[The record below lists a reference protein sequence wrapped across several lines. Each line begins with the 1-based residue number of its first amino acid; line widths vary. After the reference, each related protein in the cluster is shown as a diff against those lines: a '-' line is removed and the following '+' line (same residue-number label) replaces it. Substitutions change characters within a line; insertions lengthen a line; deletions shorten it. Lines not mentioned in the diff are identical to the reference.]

1 MHFFVTYLLK
11 TFDIW
16 RIMKMICNVIIIRKR
31 ENMNFIGDYFAV
43 GLVIVLCMF
52 YFERKYFLSKSSRYF
67 VLCLLLTGATAVTDI
82 LTGALLTLDNIPH
95 WVNMSANSLYFII
108 NIVTTSTIALFLF
121 TKLLEH
127 AYDDHCMV
135 YAKRG
140 LAVLFTAYLI
150 LVALNLKTGWMFYFD
165 QTGVYQRGPLNAAGY
180 AVTICQMGLV
190 IICFHR
196 NRKNASK
203 SMRRALVQTFPVI
216 VLCIIIQRIYPEIML
231 NAFIMSMMDT
241 VLFLTFQG
249 QRQGIHTLTKLND
262 RHRFF
267 RDAEFRAEAGERSQV
282 FLINIHNFGEINQ
295 KYGHVHGDEILYQFA
310 FALERLIR
318 RSMAFH
324 MNGTVFA
331 LTIPYSTE
339 KAAMDCRNS
348 LLNFMDS
355 GIEFLQEHVDLDYTV
370 TEYIT
375 GDEAMN
381 AADFYEKLEYS
392 TNIAYKAKR
401 RYILYTREIGDQ
413 MDRRRYLTDRLR
425 SISREQGFQVWF
437 QPVHCMH
444 SRQFCSMEALL
455 RLFEPDGTMISP
467 LEFIPLA
474 EESGLISDVTWFV
487 AEEVCRFL
495 SENAQTCPASVSI
508 NLPMAQLLEPGFHAH
523 LNKITAHYG
532 IEHHK
537 ICLEFTERAILENF
551 IRTKA
556 VMEQLTQD
564 GYRFYLDDFG
574 TGYSNFN
581 CLLQLPF
588 QFIKLDAS
596 LVNCSSDGHADY
608 GLIRTLTDLFHNMN
622 LKVIAEGAETQQ
634 DVNNLK
640 EYGIDRIQGYYFAKP
655 MAQDKL
661 LKFYEENPLPDN

>member
-1 MHFFVTYLLK
+1 
-11 TFDIW
+11 
-16 RIMKMICNVIIIRKR
+16 
-31 ENMNFIGDYFAV
+31 MNFIGDYFAV

-52 YFERKYFLSKSSRYF
+52 YFERKYFLTKSSRYF
-67 VLCLLLTGATAVTDI
+67 VLCLLLTAATAVTDI
-82 LTGALLTLDNIPH
+82 ITGALLTLNGVPY
-95 WVNMSANSLYFII
+95 WLNMSVNSLYFII
-108 NIVTTSTIALFLF
+108 NIITTSTIALFLF

-127 AYDDHCMV
+127 AYDDHCMT

-140 LAVLFTAYLI
+140 LRILFTVYML
-150 LVALNLKTGWMFYFD
+150 LVIINLKTGWMFYFD
-165 QTGVYQRGPLNAAGY
+165 QAGVYHRGPINAAGY
-180 AVTICQMGLV
+180 LVTICQMGLV
-190 IICFHR
+190 MICYYR
-196 NRKNASK
+196 NKKNASR

-216 VLCIIIQRIYPEIML
+216 VLCIVVQRIYPEIML
-231 NAFIMSMMDT
+231 NAFIMALMDT

-267 RDAEFRAEAGERSQV
+267 RDAEYRAEAGERTQV

-295 KYGHVHGDEILYQFA
+295 KYGHIHGDEILYQFA
-310 FALERLIR
+310 FALERLIKH
-318 RSMAFH
+318 SMAFH

-331 LTIPYSTE
+331 LTVPYTTE
-339 KAAMDCRNS
+339 KAATYCRSS

-355 GIEFLQEHVDLDYTV
+355 GIDFMKNHIVLDYTV

-375 GDEAMN
+375 GNEAMN

-392 TNIAYKAKR
+392 TTLAYQAKQ
-401 RYILYTREIGDQ
+401 RYILYTQEIGDQ
-413 MDRRRYLTDRLR
+413 MDRRRYLTERLR
-425 SISREQGFQVWF
+425 NISRQQGFQVWF

-455 RLFEPDGTMISP
+455 RLYEPDGTVISP
-467 LEFIPLA
+467 QEFIPLA
-474 EESGLISDVTWFV
+474 EETGMISDVTWFV

-495 SENAQTCPASVSI
+495 SENSQACPVSVSI
-508 NLPMAQLLEPGFHAH
+508 NLPMAQLLEPGFHER
-523 LNKITAHYG
+523 LNEIASRYG
-532 IEHHK
+532 VAHHK

-551 IRTKA
+551 IQTKA

-596 LVNCSSDGHADY
+596 LIHCSSEGQADY
-608 GLIRTLTDLFHNMN
+608 DLIRTLTDLFHNMN

-634 DVNNLK
+634 DVDNLHR
-640 EYGIDRIQGYYFAKP
+640 YGIDRIQGYYFAKP
-655 MAQDKL
+655 MPVSDL
-661 LKFYEENPLPDN
+661 LRFYEEHPLSDN